1 MEYIYMYFDFQV
13 GVRVKENKKSSFYS
27 MWIVTNTLNLLRET
41 ENPQLA
47 KRREIVSIVGGES
60 LH

>member
-1 MEYIYMYFDFQV
+1 
-13 GVRVKENKKSSFYS
+13 

-47 KRREIVSIVGGES
+47 KRWEIVSIVGGES